1 MPLKRGG
8 IVGYDADRM
17 SYKFTMMHQARIV
30 DCEISSAALDD
41 LANEKGVRPDERESQ
56 FKRLRDAIERVASN
70 IFDQGG
76 MAQSERIRIFA
87 KHIRMR

>member
-17 SYKFTMMHQARIV
+17 SYRFTMIHEARII

-41 LANEKGVRPDERESQ
+41 LTDGRGARPDERESQ
-56 FKRLRDAIERVASN
+56 FKRLRDAIERVASD

-87 KHIRMR
+87 KHIRKL